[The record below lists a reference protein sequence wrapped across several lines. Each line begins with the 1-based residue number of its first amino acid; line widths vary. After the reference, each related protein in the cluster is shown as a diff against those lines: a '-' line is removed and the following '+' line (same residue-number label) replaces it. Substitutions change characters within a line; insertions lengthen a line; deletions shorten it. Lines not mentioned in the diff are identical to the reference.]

1 MPIKIIIDT
10 NLWVS
15 FVLKNLQSPLRTL
28 LDDEDIEIITSD
40 ALTKELFG
48 VLYRS
53 KFKNKISPET
63 ITIFEEYY
71 NLFTLDVKII
81 SVVTVCRDPKDNYL
95 LALAQDAEADYLLT
109 GDADLLE
116 LNQFGKTNI
125 MKITEFLDNFH

>member
-28 LDDEDIEIITSD
+28 LDNENIEIITSD
-40 ALTKELFG
+40 MLTKELFG
-48 VLYRS
+48 VLHRP
-53 KFKNKISPET
+53 KFKSKILPET

-71 NLFTLDVKII
+71 NLFTLNIEVI
-81 SVVTVCRDPKDNYL
+81 SIVTSCRDLKDNYL

-116 LNQFGKTNI
+116 LNQFGKTHI
-125 MKITEFLDNFH
+125 IKITEFLNEL